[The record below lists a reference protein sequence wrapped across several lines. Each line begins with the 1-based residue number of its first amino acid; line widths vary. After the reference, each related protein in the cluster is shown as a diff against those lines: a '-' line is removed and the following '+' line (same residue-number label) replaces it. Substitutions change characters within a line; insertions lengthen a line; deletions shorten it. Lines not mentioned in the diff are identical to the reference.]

1 MSVVPGKSK
10 LVTMQGD
17 RTDDESDRSEASHE
31 LEFDLVAAT
40 SFRANRKKRMA
51 RQRRVSIINPLPFG
65 SLPTSNSHVLTLRST
80 PPAREIDARRLRYL
94 LQKELRNSD
103 VSSLGRMVLPKRA
116 AEAYLPTLDVK
127 EGIYINMDDMNG
139 QRVWNFKY
147 RFWPNNN
154 SRMYVLENTGEF
166 ARTHGLQPGDFIMLY
181 KDDQSQKYVIQAR
194 KYLDQ
199 DEFSDYTR
207 NGFFGINTCNDRF
220 VHDIEVNKSSYLPVN
235 VATMDDLGM
244 SLLGDNT
251 FLDEF
256 PLTFSDAQRF
266 ILPLHSKPPVV
277 GRASMG
283 GDSDSSKVND
293 SNVGTGVTVNIRCSN
308 GSKFSVKTSLES
320 TVGTFK
326 ALLAQNCDIPAEQ
339 QRLIFKGRILKD
351 DQTLESYGLQED
363 QTVHMVRGF
372 APASSTNTTT
382 GTANVGGGPNTTSGA
397 GRGLGSNEGAGF
409 GGGLGASLLPGLGVN
424 GLGGNGASGLF
435 GSGLPEFEQVQ
446 QQLTQNPNMMRE
458 IMNMP
463 VIQNLMNNPDL
474 MRNLIMS
481 NPQMREIIDRNPDL
495 AHILNDPSTL
505 RQTLEAARNPELMRE
520 MMRNTDR
527 AMSNIESSPEGFN
540 MLRRMYETVQEPF
553 LNATTMAGDTGND
566 VGSNPFAA
574 LLGNQG
580 GGLARDRSTNPTTT
594 GSETMTSSPAP
605 NTNPLP
611 NPWNTAGGGAQTNT
625 TTRSNPAGEGRATGI
640 AGLAGLGLPEMDR
653 MFGGGQ
659 DASSLNQFL
668 QNPSVSQT
676 MQSLLSNPQYMNQ
689 ILGLNPQLRNML
701 DSNSQLREMMQNPE
715 FLRQMTSPETLQQ
728 VLSLQQSLMSHAG
741 RQQSV
746 QEPGQTGGGTGT
758 PNNNGLE
765 LLMNMFG
772 GLGAGSLSMPNTS
785 DVPLEQLYA
794 TQLSQ
799 LQEMGF
805 FDTQENIRALSATA
819 GNVHAAVERLLGN
832 LGQ

>member
-1 MSVVPGKSK
+1 
-10 LVTMQGD
+10 
-17 RTDDESDRSEASHE
+17 
-31 LEFDLVAAT
+31 
-40 SFRANRKKRMA
+40 
-51 RQRRVSIINPLPFG
+51 
-65 SLPTSNSHVLTLRST
+65 
-80 PPAREIDARRLRYL
+80 
-94 LQKELRNSD
+94 
-103 VSSLGRMVLPKRA
+103 
-116 AEAYLPTLDVK
+116 
-127 EGIYINMDDMNG
+127 
-139 QRVWNFKY
+139 
-147 RFWPNNN
+147 
-154 SRMYVLENTGEF
+154 
-166 ARTHGLQPGDFIMLY
+166 
-181 KDDQSQKYVIQAR
+181 
-194 KYLDQ
+194 
-199 DEFSDYTR
+199 
-207 NGFFGINTCNDRF
+207 
-220 VHDIEVNKSSYLPVN
+220 
-235 VATMDDLGM
+235 
-244 SLLGDNT
+244 
-251 FLDEF
+251 
-256 PLTFSDAQRF
+256 
-266 ILPLHSKPPVV
+266 
-277 GRASMG
+277 MG
-283 GDSDSSKVND
+283 GESVDSDSGKAND
-293 SNVGTGVTVNIRCSN
+293 SNVDTGVTVHIRCSN
-308 GSKFSVKTSLES
+308 GSKFSVRTILES

-326 ALLAQNCDIPAEQ
+326 TVLAQNCDIPAEQ

-363 QTVHMVRGF
+363 QTVHLVRGF
-372 APASSTNTTT
+372 APPSSTNTTA
-382 GTANVGGGPNTTSGA
+382 TANVGGGSNTTPGV
-397 GRGLGSNEGAGF
+397 GRGVGSNEAAGF
-409 GGGLGASLLPGLGVN
+409 GGGLGASLFPGLGVN
-424 GLGGNGASGLF
+424 GLGGSGASGLF
-435 GSGLPEFEQVQ
+435 GTGLPEFEQVQ

-566 VGSNPFAA
+566 LGSNPFAA

-580 GGLARDRSTNPTTT
+580 GGQARDRSTNPTTA
-594 GSETMTSSPAP
+594 GSETTTGSPAP

-611 NPWNTAGGGAQTNT
+611 NPWSTGGGSAQTNT
-625 TTRSNPAGEGRATGI
+625 TARSTPAGDGRAPGI
-640 AGLAGLGLPEMDR
+640 AGLGGLGLPEMER
-653 MFGGGQ
+653 MLSGTQ
-659 DASSLNQFL
+659 DASSMNQFL
-668 QNPSVSQT
+668 QNPAVSQI

-689 ILGLNPQLRNML
+689 ILGLNPQLRSML

-715 FLRQMTSPETLQQ
+715 FLRQLTSPETMQQ
-728 VLSLQQSLMSHAG
+728 VLSLQQSLTSQLG
-741 RQQSV
+741 RQQSA
-746 QEPGQTGGGTGT
+746 QELGQTGGATGT
-758 PNNNGLE
+758 PNNMGLD

-785 DVPLEQLYA
+785 DVPPEQLYA
-794 TQLSQ
+794 TQLTQ